1 MAAARG
7 DSYIT
12 RTSSSV
18 RNHNNMTKAKNEA
31 QSMTAF
37 VKAAYPPVSMGRLTG
52 VASRSNFKWMSC
64 SNAVVCSHAV
74 PDAPTAPTGRKAFAD
89 YLVSADEAS
98 ADDDGADADDA
109 DDDGAYD

>member
-7 DSYIT
+7 DSYIMS
-12 RTSSSV
+12 TSSSV
-18 RNHNNMTKAKNEA
+18 RNPDNMTKAKNEA

-74 PDAPTAPTGRKAFAD
+74 TDAPTAPTRKAFAD
-89 YLVSADEAS
+89 YLVSADAAS
-98 ADDDGADADDA
+98 AEDDGA

>member
-7 DSYIT
+7 DSYIL

-18 RNHNNMTKAKNEA
+18 RNPDNMTKAKTEA

-37 VKAAYPPVSMGRLTG
+37 VKAAYPPVSLGRLTG
-52 VASRSNFKWMSC
+52 MKVVASRSNFKWMSC

-74 PDAPTAPTGRKAFAD
+74 TDAPTDPSRKAFAD
-89 YLVSADEAS
+89 YLVSADAAS
-98 ADDDGADADDA
+98 AEDDGA

>member
-37 VKAAYPPVSMGRLTG
+37 VKAAYPPVSLGRLTG
-52 VASRSNFKWMSC
+52 MKVVASRSNFKWMSC

-74 PDAPTAPTGRKAFAD
+74 TDAPTAPSRKAFAD
-89 YLVSADEAS
+89 YLVSADAAS
-98 ADDDGADADDA
+98 ADDDVA